1 MKKILLALLCLPSI
15 ALAAQ
20 QEITAVPD
28 SPVLPS
34 IGALKDAVNLRL
46 ADIDEN
52 FDEIYPILT
61 TGPVYVNTT
70 APADTKVVWI
80 DTDQDNAMVL

>member
-46 ADIDEN
+46 ADIDGN
-52 FDEIYPILT
+52 FDEIYSAVGTRP
-61 TGPVYVNTT
+61 
-70 APADTKVVWI
+70 
-80 DTDQDNAMVL
+80 